1 MGFIPNYQMNMA
13 YVPCLFWT
21 FFGALYNH
29 LKKPKLKRLS
39 ISRFMIRLRISIT
52 ILSHKSQHRNTS
64 DTDSMLGVR
73 DAAYKSD
80 FYISALHPVLISVPT
95 ASLVHTGKK
104 VCHYSWMVTR
114 PHVNVC

>member
-1 MGFIPNYQMNMA
+1 MCHVCFG
-13 YVPCLFWT
+13 L

-52 ILSHKSQHRNTS
+52 ILSHKSQHS

-73 DAAYKSD
+73 DTAHKSD

-114 PHVNVC
+114 PYVNVC